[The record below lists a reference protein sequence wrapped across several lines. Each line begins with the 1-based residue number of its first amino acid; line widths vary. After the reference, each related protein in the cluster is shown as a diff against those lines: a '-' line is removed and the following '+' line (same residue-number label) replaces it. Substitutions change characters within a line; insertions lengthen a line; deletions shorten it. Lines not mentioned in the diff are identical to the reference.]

1 MPLLASWLWLFL
13 SLLPLVFLERW
24 IHRHLRGLWLLIFR
38 HEEIALV
45 VYALIMLPGVIV
57 HEGSHW
63 LAATFLGV
71 RTGRFSLIPERTP
84 DGTLRLGYVET
95 EKVDLVR
102 EALIGAAPLL
112 AGAAAIIFVGYSRLG
127 VGLVGDA
134 LARGDLLGMLVGIQT
149 MTRAADFWFWLYLI
163 FSVSNSML
171 PSASDRRAW
180 LPLAVGLALLL
191 GVLVYAGFGALLREA
206 LLGPVEAA
214 LRSLALAFTL
224 TLALDLLLAPC
235 LWLVEQGLMRL
246 TGLRVEY

>member
-1 MPLLASWLWLFL
+1 MPLLASWLWLFAA
-13 SLLPLVFLERW
+13 LLPLVLLERW
-24 IHRHLRGLWLLIFR
+24 IHQHLRGIWMLVFR

-45 VYALIMLPGVIV
+45 IYALIMLPGVIV

-102 EALIGAAPLL
+102 EALIGAAPLVV
-112 AGAAAIIFVGYSRLG
+112 GAAAIIFVGYSRLG
-127 VGLVGDA
+127 VGPVGDA
-134 LARGDLLGMLVGIQT
+134 LARGDLLRMLVGIQA

-191 GVLVYAGFGALLREA
+191 GVLVYAGFGALLMQA

-214 LRSLALAFTL
+214 LRALALAFTL

-235 LWLVEQGLMRL
+235 LWLAERGLMRL